1 MKHNLEYTGFF
12 MEGNVESSVNVSQ
25 PDFACPHKK
34 DVRIINE
41 VMNKFQIAC
50 LGNTHKLR
58 VKIAFLISLVS
69 IQCIV

>member
-1 MKHNLEYTGFF
+1 MHNLEYMGFF
-12 MEGNVESSVNVSQ
+12 VKGNVENYVNASQ
-25 PDFACPHKK
+25 PDFACPHNK

-50 LGNTHKLR
+50 LGNMQKLS

-69 IQCIV
+69 SQCIV